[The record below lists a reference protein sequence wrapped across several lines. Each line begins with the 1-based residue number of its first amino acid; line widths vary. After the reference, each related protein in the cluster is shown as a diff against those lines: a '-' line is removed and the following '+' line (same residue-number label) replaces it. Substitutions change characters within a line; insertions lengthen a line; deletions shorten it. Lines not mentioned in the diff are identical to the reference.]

1 MDISAFRD
9 RPTASGAM
17 TVSELNVYIKNLF
30 DSNRV
35 LSAVTVRGEISNFK
49 SHSSGHLYFSL
60 KDGEGQI
67 RAVMFRSAAYS
78 LKFVPDNGMKVTVH
92 GSVSV
97 YARDGSYQIYVNSMQ
112 PDGIGA
118 LYLAYEQMKARLGA
132 EGLFNE
138 EFKKPIPKYP
148 RRVGVITSPTGAA
161 VRDIINVMGRRSP
174 GVDIYLYPA
183 LVQGEGATD
192 TLISAVEYF
201 NSASLVDTI
210 IIGRGGG
217 SIEDLWA
224 FNDERLAR
232 AIFASRIP
240 VISAVGHETDFTICD
255 FVSDLR
261 APTPSAA
268 AELAVPDSKELTL
281 RILSLEDR
289 CESALLRSLDYNKE
303 RLLRAMTAGVI
314 ASPEGVFS
322 AYRDR
327 IKDAERALCDAY
339 GRRIN
344 DLSFGFRATLGKLEA
359 LSPLSVLARGYS
371 VVSSGARSVKS
382 TDSVA
387 VGDSVEIRLMDG
399 RIAAEIKEIITNPE
413 SN

>member
-17 TVSELNVYIKNLF
+17 TVSELNNYIKNVF

-67 RAVMFRSAAYS
+67 RAVMFRSSAYS

-118 LYLAYEQMKARLGA
+118 LYLAYEQMKARLES
-132 EGLFNE
+132 EGLFRA

-148 RRVGVITSPTGAA
+148 LRVGVITSPTGAA
-161 VRDIINVMGRRSP
+161 VRDIINVMGRRCPS
-174 GVDIYLYPA
+174 VDIYLYPA
-183 LVQGEGATD
+183 LVQGEEAAQ
-192 TLISAVEYF
+192 TLINALKYF
-201 NSASLVDTI
+201 NSTSLVDTV

-224 FNDERLAR
+224 FNDEGLAR
-232 AIFASRIP
+232 TIFASHIP

-268 AELAVPDSKELTL
+268 AELAVPDAKELAL
-281 RILSLEDR
+281 RILNAEDR
-289 CESALLRSLDYNKE
+289 CETALIRSLEYSRD
-303 RLLRAMTAGVI
+303 RLRRVMASTVI
-314 ASPEGVFS
+314 ASPDGVFS
-322 AYRDR
+322 AYHNRLNDVR
-327 IKDAERALCDAY
+327 RLVYDAY
-339 GRRIN
+339 SRKVN
-344 DLSFGFRATLGKLEA
+344 DCTLRFKTSVGKLEA

-371 VVSSGARSVKS
+371 VVSADGRAVKS
-382 TDSVA
+382 IAAVA
-387 VGDSVEIRLMDG
+387 VGEDVEIRLSDG
-399 RIAAEIKEIITNPE
+399 RITAEIKEIITNSE
-413 SN
+413 KN